1 MVLFGIPR
9 CRDEFCTHLAHYS
22 VRGFG
27 FAVEGGMLFFISWKR
42 VSLQNFNGLKFVAL
56 SKWSMFSALLSHK
69 DTLSVTGS
77 KRSSTLTFVRLATR
91 MLFVST
97 RVGTIPH
104 RPKV

>member
-1 MVLFGIPR
+1 MNS
-9 CRDEFCTHLAHYS
+9 AHNWHTS
-22 VRGFG
+22 VRGIGFG
-27 FAVEGGMLFFISWKR
+27 IEVGMLSFISHEH
-42 VSLQNFNGLKFVAL
+42 VFLQNFNGLKFVAL

-77 KRSSTLTFVRLATR
+77 KRSSTLTFARLATR

-104 RPKV
+104 RPKM